1 MRSPTRIP
9 PPRPRTSHADVTSTD
24 PNDTAYLAAYDTS
37 YDDQYDGINGPVYNG
52 RYDPAHGA
60 PHSGPDP
67 SAYTNP
73 YEELAELADPY
84 DPDDPLGLGLTAD
97 DEDDAEDAG
106 DEPWTPPNHRR
117 RSRRARSRFAA
128 VPIAAKLVIGALVAT
143 ALLLLADRCAVMYA
157 EKKAEEQLQKK
168 MGLATAPNVTIHGFP
183 FLTQVWD
190 KHLDEV
196 DVTVP
201 DVAADRVSL
210 AEVSTK
216 ARDIRLIGDVPS
228 SIRGAVA
235 GEMKGDVL
243 LAFEDLNRE
252 LGASQVRFRATGP
265 ESVRADGK
273 LPVAGQQVTMHAMAR
288 IRRDGDRGISTSVSG
303 MRLDMPG
310 VATYRPGRHEGL
322 RLHRKTAERIS
333 RDAEKAKALLTV
345 GSVARRFGLEPD
357 SAGPSAPGS
366 VPDSVPDNERVEQ
379 ITKSPKFVPAL
390 MKVNFVDLVAEHP
403 QLVKKLGID
412 PAVASALTKLKVP
425 ELSEKLSLSF
435 QMPKKAK
442 GVHIQHIRVRPDGI
456 VADLVGTEL
465 HLGKTR

>member
-1 MRSPTRIP
+1 MRSPTRIS
-9 PPRPRTSHADVTSTD
+9 PPRPRNSHTDVTSTD
-24 PNDTAYLAAYDTS
+24 PNDTAYPAAYDTS
-37 YDDQYDGINGPVYNG
+37 YDGVHDPPQTGS
-52 RYDPAHGA
+52 YDPAPGTA
-60 PHSGPDP
+60 HSGPGP
-67 SAYTNP
+67 AAYSNP

-84 DPDDPLGLGLTAD
+84 DPDDPLGLGLKAD
-97 DEDDAEDAG
+97 DEDDPDGESAD
-106 DEPWTPPNHRR
+106 DEPWSPPNHRR
-117 RSRRARSRFAA
+117 RSRRGRSRFAA

-168 MGLATAPNVTIHGFP
+168 MSLATAPNVTIHGFP

-190 KHLDEV
+190 KRLDEV

-201 DVAADRVSL
+201 DVAANRVSL
-210 AEVSTK
+210 AEVSAK
-216 ARDIRLIGDVPS
+216 ARDIRLTGDLPS
-228 SIRGAVA
+228 SIHGAVA
-235 GEMKGDVL
+235 GQMKGDVL

-252 LGASQVRFRATGP
+252 LGASQLRFRATGP

-273 LPVAGQQVTMHAMAR
+273 LPVAGQEVTMHAMAR

-345 GSVARRFGLEPD
+345 GSVARQLGVEPE
-357 SAGPSAPGS
+357 SAGRS
-366 VPDSVPDNERVEQ
+366 VPGGDERVDR
-379 ITKSPKFVPAL
+379 ITTSPKFVPAL

-403 QLVKKLGID
+403 QLVKRLGIN

-435 QMPKKAK
+435 QLPKKAK
-442 GVHIQHIRVRPDGI
+442 GVHIQNIRVRPDGI

>member
-1 MRSPTRIP
+1 MPWWDGPMRSPTRIS
-9 PPRPRTSHADVTSTD
+9 PPRPRNSHTDVTSTD
-24 PNDTAYLAAYDTS
+24 LNDTAHLPS
-37 YDDQYDGINGPVYNG
+37 YDDTYDSDHDFARIGAQHQAQDAAPAP
-52 RYDPAHGA
+52 DPAVY
-60 PHSGPDP
+60 S
-67 SAYTNP
+67 NP

-84 DPDDPLGLGLTAD
+84 DPDDPLGLGLKAD
-97 DEDDAEDAG
+97 DEDGADGEGTG

-117 RSRRARSRFAA
+117 RSRRARNRFAA

-190 KHLDEV
+190 KHLDRV

-210 AEVSTK
+210 AEVS
-216 ARDIRLIGDVPS
+216 ARAEDITLTGDLPS
-228 SIRGAVA
+228 SIHGAVA
-235 GEMKGDVL
+235 GQMKGDVL

-252 LGASQVRFRATGP
+252 LGASQVKFRATGP

-273 LPVAGQQVTMHAMAR
+273 LPVAGQQVTMHAMAK

-310 VATYRPGRHEGL
+310 VATYRPGRDEGL

-345 GSVARRFGLEPD
+345 GSVARQLGVEPE
-357 SAGPSAPGS
+357 SAGRSLPE
-366 VPDSVPDNERVEQ
+366 NERVER
-379 ITKSPKFVPAL
+379 ITKSPKFIPAL

-403 QLVKKLGID
+403 QLVKKLGIN

-442 GVHIQHIRVRPDGI
+442 GIHIQNIHVKPEGI